1 MLHDLKVLLAN
12 SRVILP
18 ILSWCNFILYFRCRE
33 SWGVEILP
41 RHSKFLSKYGVFIG
55 IINNYNFSWG
65 KIREKTTGN
74 CIIACS
80 AYCKVPV
87 IFFPDGYFIH
97 EPRVT
102 NRLGLRTQTFLIDP
116 TELTTPA
123 SNRFSAYL
131 NASLRE

>member
-55 IINNYNFSWG
+55 IINNYNFI
-65 KIREKTTGN
+65 KIIYFTYG
-74 CIIACS
+74 
-80 AYCKVPV
+80 VM
-87 IFFPDGYFIH
+87 FP
-97 EPRVT
+97 T
-102 NRLGLRTQTFLIDP
+102 LFLMW
-116 TELTTPA
+116 LKLKA
-123 SNRFSAYL
+123 KF
-131 NASLRE
+131 